1 MSAEIILVMFYTLN
15 NADAVADVWHRASR
29 FVCYL

>member
-1 MSAEIILVMFYTLN
+1 MFYTLN
-15 NADAVADVWHRASR
+15 NADAAADVWHRASR